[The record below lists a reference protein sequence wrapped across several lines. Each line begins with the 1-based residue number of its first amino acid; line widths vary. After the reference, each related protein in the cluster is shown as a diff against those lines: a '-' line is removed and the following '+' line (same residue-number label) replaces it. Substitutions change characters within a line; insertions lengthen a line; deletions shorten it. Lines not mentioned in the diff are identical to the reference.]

1 MLRVVLLA
9 LTLLLGACAGHTPV
23 PASSPALSA
32 ALPISLQIERTQ
44 NAGQRHWLLVM
55 AP

>member
-1 MLRVVLLA
+1 MLRVVLFA

-23 PASSPALSA
+23 PASSPELTA

-44 NAGQRHWLLVM
+44 NTE
-55 AP
+55 